1 MMTQTRKNKA
11 GTTNQNYSE
20 GLHVPRAPWQI
31 WGVLALILLA
41 IVLFMYQD
49 AVFKGHKLNIA
60 DVSSQGVIFNEYR
73 SNFEKTYNDYP
84 QWYPYIF
91 CGMPFHASGT
101 YRIRY
106 TLETLYKIVPA
117 FIRNPLNASFTLN
130 IFLGGLFMLLL
141 LRSYGLGYVAS
152 LGGALAF
159 ILTTKLMGTPH
170 TNRIVTF
177 IHIPLIFYA
186 LRQLIETRKW
196 IFIVLLGGALGSQ
209 IGSYHPQI
217 AYYTLLLVGLY
228 SLYRI
233 VQAIQVKESWQSMGS
248 WVVMVAVSMGIAY
261 FMASVVLM
269 PMREYLPFS
278 IRGGGGA
285 GGAGGGLSTDYATA
299 WSFSWLE
306 IFQFLIPSF
315 SGFGGATYWGDAP
328 FTSYPHYLGISVV
341 ILAVIGFWKNR
352 AHKEFW
358 FWVVLLVLSLLIAMG
373 KNFAI
378 LSNLLLN
385 YLPYFNKFR
394 EPSMILILFIFG
406 TAILAGFGLQ
416 AVLDKIQYRAGDPKW
431 MKMLVRGLIAIG
443 VLVLIGVLFKSALQS
458 MMTGL
463 YLSADE
469 ATGRLA
475 RYQDQR
481 QIVYLYELRFES
493 FYRDF
498 WIMLIFAA
506 GTLGLIWTGLKQS
519 LNMKM
524 VGYLLVGL
532 VVIDLAIPGR
542 KVVTEMFS
550 PITRESM
557 LPKKTEAVDF
567 LQAQPGEF
575 RVFPI
580 DELTT
585 NKYGYFEIASIGGY
599 HAAKMANYQDMLD
612 GNFLNNFNFLRMTNT
627 RYLISKQQLQ
637 LPILQLVQKAGSENI
652 YELAGALPRAW
663 FADSVII
670 EPDQNKVLTRLQGA
684 DFSPDEQ
691 VILSEMPALMPQKGS
706 RFGVV
711 KTIHHEPQRY
721 EFQTSN
727 EYAGVF
733 ILSEAGYPPGWHA
746 KIDGEDVEIY
756 QANHILQA
764 IVVPP
769 GEHSIIFEYHSKTF
783 RLALWLSRILFYGVT
798 LTLAGY
804 FGWHYYQ
811 RQIKTY
817 KI

>member
-1 MMTQTRKNKA
+1 MDTP
-11 GTTNQNYSE
+11 
-20 GLHVPRAPWQI
+20 HIPRPSWQI
-31 WGVLALILLA
+31 WGVLALIILA
-41 IVLFMYQD
+41 VVLFMYQD
-49 AVFKGHKLNIA
+49 AVFKGHKLNIP
-60 DVSSQGVIFNEYR
+60 DVSSQGVIFNDYR
-73 SNFEKTYNDYP
+73 SDFEATYNDYP

-106 TLETLYKIVPA
+106 TLETLYKIVPF
-117 FIRNPLNASFTLN
+117 FIRGPLNASFTLN

-152 LGGALAF
+152 MGGALAF

-217 AYYTLLLVGLY
+217 AYYTLLLIGLY

-233 VQAIQVKESWQSMGS
+233 IQAIQVKETWQSMAS
-248 WVVMVAVSMGIAY
+248 WVLMVMVSMGIAY
-261 FMASVVLM
+261 FMASIVLM

-285 GGAGGGLSTDYATA
+285 GGAGGGLASDYATA
-299 WSFSWLE
+299 WSFGWLE
-306 IFQFLIPSF
+306 IFQFFLPSF

-352 AHKEFW
+352 NHKDFW
-358 FWVVLLVLSLLIAMG
+358 FWGILLVLSLLIAMG

-416 AVLDKIQYRAGDPKW
+416 AIQNKVQARAADPKW
-431 MKMLVRGLIAIG
+431 LKMMVRGLIAVG
-443 VLVLIGVLFKSALQS
+443 VLALIGVLFKSVLQS
-458 MMTGL
+458 MMTGF

-469 ATGRLA
+469 ASGRLA
-475 RYQDQR
+475 RFPDQR
-481 QIVYLYELRFES
+481 QIASLYELRFEL

-498 WIMLIFAA
+498 WIMLVFAA
-506 GTLGLIWTGLKQS
+506 ATIGLIWAGLKQS
-519 LNMKM
+519 LSAKG

-532 VVIDLAIPGR
+532 IVIDLAIPGR
-542 KVVTEMFS
+542 KVITEMFS

-557 LPKKTEAVDF
+557 LPKKTAAIDF
-567 LQAQPGEF
+567 LQDQPGEF
-575 RVFPI
+575 RVFPL

-637 LPILQLVQKAGSENI
+637 LPILLLVHKAGQENI

-663 FADSVII
+663 FVDSVIV
-670 EPDQNKVLTRLQGA
+670 EPDQKQVLSRLQQP
-684 DFSPDEQ
+684 DFSPATE
-691 VILSEMPALMPQKGS
+691 VILSEMPAKAPQKKAHLGI
-706 RFGVV
+706 V
-711 KTIHHEPQRY
+711 KTIRHEPQLY
-721 EFQTSN
+721 EFRTSN
-727 EYAGVF
+727 EQTGVF
-733 ILSEAGYPPGWHA
+733 VLSEAGYPPGWHA
-746 KIDGEDVEIY
+746 QIDGEDADIY

-769 GEHSIIFEYHSKTF
+769 GEHTITFKYHSKTF
-783 RLALWLSRILFYGVT
+783 RLALWLSRVLFYGVA
-798 LTLAGY
+798 LTLIGYAG
-804 FGWHYYQ
+804 WNYYQ
-811 RQIKTY
+811 LRMKTV
-817 KI
+817 

>member
-1 MMTQTRKNKA
+1 MTKRQKNTPNK
-11 GTTNQNYSE
+11 TNNQSTDT
-20 GLHVPRAPWQI
+20 LQVPKPSWQI
-31 WGVLALILLA
+31 WGVLVLIILA
-41 IVLFMYQD
+41 VVLFMYQD

-60 DVSSQGVIFNEYR
+60 DVSSQGVIFDSYR
-73 SNFEKTYNDYP
+73 TNFEKTYDDYP

-91 CGMPFHASGT
+91 CGMPFHASAT

-106 TLETLYKIVPA
+106 TLETLYKIVPS
-117 FIRNPLNASFTLN
+117 FIRSPLNASFTLN

-196 IFIVLLGGALGSQ
+196 IFIILLGGALGSQ

-217 AYYTLLLVGLY
+217 AYYTLLLIGLY

-248 WVVMVAVSMGIAY
+248 WVLMVAVSMGIAY
-261 FMASVVLM
+261 FMASIVLM

-278 IRGGGGA
+278 IRGAGGG
-285 GGAGGGLSTDYATA
+285 GGAGGGLATDYATA
-299 WSFSWLE
+299 WSFGWLE
-306 IFQFLIPSF
+306 IFQFFLPSF

-341 ILAVIGFWKNR
+341 VLAVIGFWKNR
-352 AHKEFW
+352 KHKDFW
-358 FWVVLLVLSLLIAMG
+358 FWGILLVLSLLIALG
-373 KNFAI
+373 KNFAV

-416 AVLDKIQYRAGDPKW
+416 SVINKIRETDANPKW
-431 MKMLVRGLIAIG
+431 IKMMVRGLIAVG
-443 VLVLIGVLFKSALQS
+443 VLALIGVLFKSVLQS
-458 MMTGL
+458 MMTGF

-469 ATGRLA
+469 ASGRLA
-475 RYQDQR
+475 RFPDQR
-481 QIVYLYELRFES
+481 QIAYLYELRFEA

-498 WIMLIFAA
+498 WIMLVFAA
-506 GTLGLIWTGLKQS
+506 GVMGVIWTGLKQS
-519 LNMKM
+519 LSAKGA
-524 VGYLLVGL
+524 GYLLVGL
-532 VVIDLAIPGR
+532 LVIDLAIPGR
-542 KVVTEMFS
+542 KVITEMFS
-550 PITRESM
+550 PITHESM
-557 LPKKTEAVDF
+557 LPQKTAAIDF
-567 LQAQPGEF
+567 LQTQPGDF
-575 RVFPI
+575 RVFPL

-627 RYLISKQQLQ
+627 RFLISKQQLQ
-637 LPILQLVQKAGSENI
+637 LPILQLVHKAGQENI

-663 FADSVII
+663 FVDSVVVASD
-670 EPDQNKVLTRLQGA
+670 EKQVLSILQGQ
-684 DFSPDEQ
+684 DFSPAEE
-691 VILSEMPALMPQKGS
+691 VILTETPDLSPVQNARL
-706 RFGVV
+706 GVV
-711 KTIHHEPQRY
+711 KSIKHQPQYY
-721 EFQTSN
+721 EFLTSN
-727 EYAGVF
+727 EGQGVF
-733 ILSEAGYPPGWHA
+733 VLSEAGYPPGWHA
-746 KIDGEDVEIY
+746 QIDGKDVKVY

-764 IVVPP
+764 IAVPP
-769 GEHSIIFEYHSKTF
+769 GDHTITFQYRSKTF

-798 LTLAGY
+798 VTLIGYAG
-804 FGWHYYQ
+804 WNVYQ
-811 RQIKTY
+811 AKFANHL
-817 KI
+817 